1 MTQQTVELVRK
12 AASLLREKRFE
23 ELDAVMDVL
32 STRLAQEQ
40 EVEGAQ
46 PAEGRENIGQ
56 AAVKQLSDWLAA
68 ARTMRTAPLGRSPAA
83 KVNSMLPVLKALN
96 LGNTAALRQPF
107 RTGIVDLTYEVP
119 LGVLGLISSIPV
131 STDVVEFVRATLPTN
146 AAQPV
151 AEGAAKPEI
160 TSHTF
165 TLVQENVRTIAAWIA
180 ASRASLEDT
189 PQLESIINTYLLYQL
204 GHQLEWQ
211 VVNGNGTGTNFRGIL
226 NTSGVGTITVA
237 AADPVI
243 KQPRSHSPCA
253 RCYRG
258 DGRHAKCGRAEP
270 VRPRAD

>member
-32 STRLAQEQ
+32 ATRLAQEQ

-46 PAEGRENIGQ
+46 PAERNENIGQ

-96 LGNTAALRQPF
+96 LGNTTALRQPF

-119 LGVLGLISSIPV
+119 LGVLGLLSSIPV
-131 STDVVEFVRATLPTN
+131 STDVVEFVRVTLPVN

-151 AEGAAKPEI
+151 AEGCCQARN
-160 TSHTF
+160 H
-165 TLVQENVRTIAAWIA
+165 IAHLHAR
-180 ASRASLEDT
+180 SRERAHD
-189 PQLESIINTYLLYQL
+189 
-204 GHQLEWQ
+204 
-211 VVNGNGTGTNFRGIL
+211 RGVDC
-226 NTSGVGTITVA
+226 GFPCVA
-237 AADPVI
+237 
-243 KQPRSHSPCA
+243 
-253 RCYRG
+253 
-258 DGRHAKCGRAEP
+258 
-270 VRPRAD
+270 